1 MKRLLSFV
9 IKEFHHIF
17 RDRRTMLILLGMPIV
32 QIILFGFAV
41 TNEVNNASIAI
52 WDQSKDE
59 ATTQIIQRI
68 SSSKYFDIEQSLHS
82 KEGIEGAFKKGKVK
96 MVIVFPQRFRESLL
110 HEHNAEVQLIADAS
124 DLNTASTLTN
134 YASSIIMRYQADI
147 LDADIPYQVKTNI
160 KMLYNPNLESAYNF
174 VPGVMGLILM
184 LISAM
189 MTSVSIVREKEM
201 GTMEVL
207 LVSPVKAY
215 MVIISKVIP
224 YLVLSLVNIISI
236 ILLSVYA
243 LGVPVTGNLV
253 LLIGESILFII
264 TSLSLGITISTVT
277 KSQQAAMLISMM
289 GLMLPTILLSGFIFP
304 IENMPVVLQVISNI
318 VPAKWYIDIV
328 RMVMIKGLGFGAVM
342 KDTIILTGITML
354 FIIISLLRF
363 KTRLE

>member
-1 MKRLLSFV
+1 
-9 IKEFHHIF
+9 
-17 RDRRTMLILLGMPIV
+17 MLILLGMPIV

-52 WDQSKDE
+52 WDQSKDM

-68 SSSKYFDIEQSLHS
+68 GSSKYFDIEKFLHS
-82 KEGIEGAFKKGKVK
+82 KEDIEGSFKKGKVK
-96 MVIVFPQRFRESLL
+96 MVIVFPPRFRESLL
-110 HEHNAEVQLIADAS
+110 HENNAEVQLIADAS
-124 DLNTASTLTN
+124 DLNTATTLTN
-134 YASSIIMRYQADI
+134 YASSIIMAYQSEI
-147 LDADIPYQVKTNI
+147 LGANIPYQVKVNTR
-160 KMLYNPNLESAYNF
+160 MLYNPNLVSAYNF

-224 YLVLSLVNIISI
+224 YLVLSLINIISI
-236 ILLSVYA
+236 ILLSVYV
-243 LGVPVTGNLV
+243 LGVPVSGNLA
-253 LLIGESILFII
+253 LLIGESILFIV
-264 TSLSLGITISTVT
+264 TSLSLGITISTLT
-277 KSQQAAMLISMM
+277 QSQQAAMLVSMM
-289 GLMLPTILLSGFIFP
+289 ALMLPTILLSGFVFP
-304 IENMPVVLQVISNI
+304 IENMPVILQVISNI

-328 RMVMIKGLGFGAVM
+328 RLVMIKGLGFSAVM
-342 KDTIILTGITML
+342 KDTLILTGITIV
-354 FIIISLLRF
+354 FIVISLVRF

>member
-68 SSSKYFDIEQSLHS
+68 SSSKYFDIEQFLHS

-96 MVIVFPQRFRESLL
+96 MGIVFPQRFRESLL

-134 YASSIIMRYQADI
+134 YANSIIMRYQADI

-318 VPAKWYIDIV
+318 VPVKWYIDIV